1 MANIAQ
7 KMAKASNLGSTGR
20 ALARSELEI
29 DLSVLAQ
36 ANTDI
41 VVPMPVGARILS
53 LRTVTNT
60 AFTAATDAQISIGN
74 VAGGAQY
81 VAATTIKAVGV
92 KNHTL
97 VDAAAADYQGIPQ
110 DLFVRIAQSGST
122 TAIGAAKLYVAY
134 ALPA

>member
-1 MANIAQ
+1 MATLAQ
-7 KMAKASNLGSTGR
+7 KLARVSAGASVR
-20 ALARSELEI
+20 ALSRSTIEV
-29 DLSVLAQ
+29 DLSVTAT

-41 VVPMPVGARILS
+41 VVPMPVGARVLS

-122 TAIGAAKLYVAY
+122 TAVGAAKLYVDF
-134 ALPA
+134 ALQA